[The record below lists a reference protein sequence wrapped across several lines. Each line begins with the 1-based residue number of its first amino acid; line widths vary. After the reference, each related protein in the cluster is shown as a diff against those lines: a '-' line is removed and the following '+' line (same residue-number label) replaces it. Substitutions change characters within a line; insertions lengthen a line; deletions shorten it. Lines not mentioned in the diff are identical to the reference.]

1 MTYAEKSKSDTAAT
15 LERIK
20 LAVSHGMTPEMAVN
34 QNAHTAESY
43 AAALR
48 AYGLTPV
55 IPD

>member
-1 MTYAEKSKSDTAAT
+1 MSYAEKSKAETEAT
-15 LERIK
+15 MERIK
-20 LAVSHGMTPEMAVN
+20 LAVSRGMTPETAVN

-43 AAALR
+43 SAALK